1 MPPPH
6 PPTPPAAASS
16 AVTRRLF
23 LFLMSA
29 LYLAAFASFFNQ
41 SPGLV
46 GFDGLLPGSPGS
58 SGLLAWLCAALGLHV
73 DAGIDLVSLAG
84 LALSLVALT
93 GRATTA
99 VMFSLYLLYYA
110 VYSHGGTFLGF
121 QWDILLLEAGLLAAW
136 YASPFARTSTGID
149 KGRGTR
155 RSDTRSAASATA
167 SGGGVG
173 GGDSASSSRR
183 GVDSGD
189 TSGVSRGFTTP
200 RSFNRSGVNRNAG
213 TNRNAGFERSSP
225 RTRSSSSP
233 NAAEPS
239 PSATWALRFL
249 LFKLMLMSG
258 VVKIQSNDVA
268 WTQLTALHY
277 HYATQCIPTPLAWY
291 GAQLA
296 SPLLKVR
303 GTQYDGYDGYG
314 GYGGYDGYDLKR
326 ARA

>member
-1 MPPPH
+1 M
-6 PPTPPAAASS
+6 PPAAASS

-46 GFDGLLPGSPGS
+46 GFDGLLPGSPDS

-73 DAGIDLVSLAG
+73 DAGIDLISLAG
-84 LALSLVALT
+84 LALSLVALS
-93 GRATTA
+93 GRATTV

-136 YASPFARTSTGID
+136 YASPFAHTSTGTGT
-149 KGRGTR
+149 GRGTR
-155 RSDTRSAASATA
+155 RSDTRSASATA
-167 SGGGVG
+167 GGGGVG
-173 GGDSASSSRR
+173 GGDSASSSGRR

-189 TSGVSRGFTTP
+189 TGGVSRGFTTS
-200 RSFNRSGVNRNAG
+200 RSFNRNAGANNRNAG
-213 TNRNAGFERSSP
+213 TNRNAGFTRSPVSP
-225 RTRSSSSP
+225 RTSSSP

-303 GTQYDGYDGYG
+303 GTQYDGCDGCG
-314 GYGGYDGYDLKR
+314 GYGRMER
-326 ARA
+326 ARMTVG